1 MELKLWIG
9 NNWRQFKPEDPV
21 NTSRAITS
29 FATSNKLRD
38 CLVRVQGGWYK
49 IELNGIMTFQT
60 RALYL
65 ISFKD
70 LYYILKD

>member
-1 MELKLWIG
+1 MELKLFINKG
-9 NNWRQFKPEDPV
+9 YHQFKEDDPV
-21 NTSRAITS
+21 NSSRAITS
-29 FATSNKLRD
+29 FAASNSLRD
-38 CLVRVQGGWYK
+38 CLVRAQGGWYK